1 MSSNRLALILLTLA
15 TLFTGTGFVLLS
27 LVERGQVIWTELWPA
42 IVLGGTSLVAWVVL
56 RRWLPAGDL
65 LLLPSA
71 TLLCGLGLV
80 LIARLAP
87 NFLMRQALW
96 VVLGLGVML
105 VVALLPST
113 WGEMASFM
121 WGKMA
126 SCPTLKRGEIAS
138 RPTLDNLRWLRR
150 YRYTWLILGL
160 ALLSLTLLF
169 GVNPSGY
176 GARLWLGLRIVYF
189 QPSELLKVVMVVFL
203 ASYLAEKR
211 ELLAVGGTRIGPWRL
226 PPLPHLGPL
235 LLMWG
240 FSVVLL
246 GWQRDLGAA
255 LLFFGTF
262 LAMLYAATG
271 REVYVWMGIGLFLAS
286 AMAGYQLFDHVR
298 LRVDAWWNPWP
309 EASGR
314 AFQIVQ
320 SLLAFAAGGVLGQG
334 LGQGYPV
341 FIPVVH
347 SDFAFAAIGEE
358 LGLLGALAV
367 VILFAVLVYRG
378 FRAALA
384 AQDTFAS
391 LLAVGLSTMLG
402 LQALVI
408 MGGTLK
414 IVPLTG
420 VTLPFVSYGGSSLVM
435 SFAMLGLLLRV
446 SAMATEEGHAP

>member
-1 MSSNRLALILLTLA
+1 MIGDRTANSKVGPILLILA
-15 TLFTGTGFVLLS
+15 ILFTVTGFALLG
-27 LVERGQVIWTELWPA
+27 LVERGHVAWMDLWPA
-42 IVLGGTSLVAWVVL
+42 AVLGGASLAAWGVL
-56 RRWLPAGDL
+56 RRWLPAGDP
-65 LLLPSA
+65 LLLPIA
-71 TLLCGLGLV
+71 ALLCGLGLV

-87 NFLMRQALW
+87 NFLARQVLW
-96 VVLGLGVML
+96 VILGLGVML
-105 VVALLPST
+105 AVALLPP
-113 WGEMASFM
+113 ASH
-121 WGKMA
+121 
-126 SCPTLKRGEIAS
+126 
-138 RPTLDNLRWLRR
+138 NLRWLRR
-150 YRYTWLILGL
+150 YRYTWLTLGL
-160 ALLSLTLLF
+160 LLLSLTLLF

-176 GARLWLGLRIVYF
+176 GARLWLGLSRVYF

-203 ASYLAEKR
+203 ASYLSEKR

-271 REVYVWMGIGLFLAS
+271 REVYVWMGVGLFLIS
-286 AMAGYQLFDHVR
+286 AFAGYQLFDHVR
-298 LRVDAWWNPWP
+298 LRVDAWWDPWP

-334 LGQGYPV
+334 IGQGYPT

-347 SDFAFAAIGEE
+347 SDFAFAAVGEE
-358 LGLLGALAV
+358 MGLLGTLAV
-367 VILFAVLVYRG
+367 VALFAILVYRG

-384 AQDTFAS
+384 VENAFAA

-414 IVPLTG
+414 VVPLTG

-435 SFAMLGLLLRV
+435 SFVVLGLLLRV
-446 SAMATEEGHAP
+446 SAMFVETHYAK

>member
-1 MSSNRLALILLTLA
+1 MKRKVGPVLLTLA
-15 TLFTGTGFVLLS
+15 VLFTGMSFALLS
-27 LVERGQVIWTELWPA
+27 LVEQGQVVWMELWPA
-42 IVLGGTSLVAWVVL
+42 IVLGGASLAAWATL
-56 RRWLPAGDL
+56 RHWLPAGDP
-65 LLLPSA
+65 LLLPIA
-71 TLLCGLGLV
+71 ILLCGLGLV

-87 NFLMRQALW
+87 NFLVRQVLW
-96 VVLGLGVML
+96 VILGLGTMVAM
-105 VVALLPST
+105 ALLPSRST
-113 WGEMASFM
+113 SGRGEI
-121 WGKMA
+121 K
-126 SCPTLKRGEIAS
+126 SCPTPDG
-138 RPTLDNLRWLRR
+138 LRWLRR
-150 YRYTWLILGL
+150 YRYTWLTLGL
-160 ALLSLTLLF
+160 VLLSLTLLF

-176 GARLWLGLRIVYF
+176 GARLWLGLGIVYF

-211 ELLAVGGTRIGPWRL
+211 ELLAVGGTRFGPWRL

-262 LAMLYAATG
+262 LAMLYVATG
-271 REVYVWMGIGLFLAS
+271 REVYIWVGASLFLVS
-286 AMAGYQLFDHVR
+286 AIAGYQLFDHVR

-334 LGQGYPV
+334 LGQGYPI

-347 SDFAFAAIGEE
+347 SDFAFAALGEE
-358 LGLLGALAV
+358 LGLLGTLAV

-378 FRAALA
+378 FRAALVA
-384 AQDTFAS
+384 RDTFAS

-435 SFAMLGLLLRV
+435 SFVMLGLLLRV
-446 SAMATEEGHAP
+446 SDMVVENSYAK

>member
-1 MSSNRLALILLTLA
+1 MTVLA
-15 TLFTGTGFVLLS
+15 TLFTGTGFVLLG
-27 LVERGQVIWTELWPA
+27 LVERGYVAGVELWPA
-42 IVLGGTSLVAWVVL
+42 AVLGGASLVAWVVL
-56 RRWLPAGDL
+56 RRRLPAGDPL
-65 LLLPSA
+65 FLPIA
-71 TLLCGLGLV
+71 ALLCGLGLV

-87 NFLMRQALW
+87 HFLARQVLW
-96 VVLGLGVML
+96 VVMGLGAML
-105 VVALLPST
+105 STALLPP
-113 WGEMASFM
+113 A
-121 WGKMA
+121 A
-126 SCPTLKRGEIAS
+126 H
-138 RPTLDNLRWLRR
+138 NLRWLRR
-150 YRYTWLILGL
+150 YRYTWLTLGL
-160 ALLSLTLLF
+160 LLLSLTLLF

-176 GARLWLGLRIVYF
+176 GARLWLGLHIVYF

-271 REVYVWMGIGLFLAS
+271 REVYVWMGVGLFLIS

-320 SLLAFAAGGVLGQG
+320 SLLAFAAGGILGQG
-334 LGQGYPV
+334 IGQGYPT

-347 SDFAFAAIGEE
+347 SDFAFAAVGEE
-358 LGLLGALAV
+358 MGLLGTLAV
-367 VILFAVLVYRG
+367 VALFAVLVYRG

-384 AQDTFAS
+384 AKDVFAA
-391 LLAVGLSTMLG
+391 LLATGLSTMLG

-414 IVPLTG
+414 VVPLTG

-446 SAMATEEGHAP
+446 SALGANDAG

>member
-1 MSSNRLALILLTLA
+1 MVSSKLGLTLLVLA
-15 TLFTGTGFVLLS
+15 TLFTSTGFVLLS
-27 LVERGQVIWTELWPA
+27 LVERGYVAWGTLWPA
-42 IVLGGTSLVAWVVL
+42 VALSGASLVAWAAL
-56 RRWLPAGDL
+56 RHWLPAGDPL
-65 LLLPSA
+65 FLPIA
-71 TLLCGLGLV
+71 ILLCGLSLV

-87 NFLMRQALW
+87 NFLARQTLW
-96 VVLGLGVML
+96 VSLGLGAML
-105 VVALLPST
+105 AVALLPS
-113 WGEMASFM
+113 ASM
-121 WGKMA
+121 GKMA
-126 SCPTLKRGEIAS
+126 S
-138 RPTLDNLRWLRR
+138 RPTVDNLRWLRR
-150 YRYTWLILGL
+150 YRYTWLTLGL
-160 ALLSLTLLF
+160 LLLSLTLLF

-176 GARLWLGLRIVYF
+176 GARLWLGLSRLYF

-211 ELLAVGGTRIGPWRL
+211 ELLAVGGTRIGPWRVL
-226 PPLPHLGPL
+226 PLPHLGPL

-240 FSVVLL
+240 FSAVLL

-271 REVYVWMGIGLFLAS
+271 REVYVWMGVGLFLIS
-286 AMAGYQLFDHVR
+286 TIAGYQLFDHVR

-334 LGQGYPV
+334 LGQGYPT

-358 LGLLGALAV
+358 LGLLGTLAV

-378 FRAALA
+378 FRTALAVGDAFAAL
-384 AQDTFAS
+384 
-391 LLAVGLSTMLG
+391 LATGLSTMLG

-420 VTLPFVSYGGSSLVM
+420 VTLPFVSYGGSSLVI
-435 SFAMLGLLLRV
+435 SFAMLGLLLRI
-446 SAMATEEGHAP
+446 SAMTREDNHHAR

>member
-1 MSSNRLALILLTLA
+1 
-15 TLFTGTGFVLLS
+15 
-27 LVERGQVIWTELWPA
+27 
-42 IVLGGTSLVAWVVL
+42 
-56 RRWLPAGDL
+56 
-65 LLLPSA
+65 
-71 TLLCGLGLV
+71 
-80 LIARLAP
+80 
-87 NFLMRQALW
+87 
-96 VVLGLGVML
+96 
-105 VVALLPST
+105 
-113 WGEMASFM
+113 
-121 WGKMA
+121 
-126 SCPTLKRGEIAS
+126 
-138 RPTLDNLRWLRR
+138 
-150 YRYTWLILGL
+150 
-160 ALLSLTLLF
+160 
-169 GVNPSGY
+169 
-176 GARLWLGLRIVYF
+176 
-189 QPSELLKVVMVVFL
+189 
-203 ASYLAEKR
+203 
-211 ELLAVGGTRIGPWRL
+211 
-226 PPLPHLGPL
+226 L

-271 REVYVWMGIGLFLAS
+271 REVYVWMGVGLFLIS

-320 SLLAFAAGGVLGQG
+320 SLLAFAAGGILGQG
-334 LGQGYPV
+334 IGQGYPT

-347 SDFAFAAIGEE
+347 SDFAFAAVGEE
-358 LGLLGALAV
+358 MGLLGTLAV
-367 VILFAVLVYRG
+367 VALFAVLVYRG

-384 AQDTFAS
+384 AKDVFAA
-391 LLAVGLSTMLG
+391 LLATGLSTMLG

-414 IVPLTG
+414 VVPLTG

-446 SAMATEEGHAP
+446 SALGANDAG

>member
-1 MSSNRLALILLTLA
+1 MIGDRTANSKVGPILLTLA
-15 TLFTGTGFVLLS
+15 ILFTGTGFVLLA
-27 LVERGQVIWTELWPA
+27 LVEWGYVAWGQLWPA
-42 IVLGGTSLVAWVVL
+42 TVLGGTLLLAWAVL
-56 RRWLPAGDL
+56 RRWLPAADP
-65 LLLPSA
+65 LLLPIA
-71 TLLCGLGLV
+71 GQLCGLGLLLV
-80 LIARLAP
+80 ARLAP
-87 NFLMRQALW
+87 NFLLRQALW
-96 VVLGLGVML
+96 AVLGLGAML
-105 VVALLPST
+105 AVALP
-113 WGEMASFM
+113 
-121 WGKMA
+121 
-126 SCPTLKRGEIAS
+126 
-138 RPTLDNLRWLRR
+138 RPTLRWLRR

-176 GARLWLGLRIVYF
+176 GARLWLGLSGAYF
-189 QPSELLKVVMVVFL
+189 QPSELLKIVLVVFL
-203 ASYLAEKR
+203 ASYLGEKR
-211 ELLAVGGTRIGPWRL
+211 ELLAVSGTRVGPWRL

-271 REVYVWMGIGLFLAS
+271 REVYVWLGAALFLIS
-286 AMAGYQLFDHVR
+286 AFAGYRLFDHVS
-298 LRVDAWWNPWP
+298 LRVDTWWNPWA

-334 LGQGYPV
+334 VGQGYPT

-347 SDFAFAAIGEE
+347 SDFVFAAIGEE
-358 LGLLGALAV
+358 MGLLGTLSV
-367 VILFAVLVYRG
+367 VALFAVLVYRG

-384 AQDTFAS
+384 VEDAFAV

-414 IVPLTG
+414 VIPLTG
-420 VTLPFVSYGGSSLVM
+420 VTLPFVSYGGSSLVT

-446 SAMATEEGHAP
+446 SALKTGYAK

>member
-1 MSSNRLALILLTLA
+1 MKRETRNTQHATRNVTGLTLLALAI
-15 TLFTGTGFVLLS
+15 LFTGTGFVSLS
-27 LVERGQVIWTELWPA
+27 LVERGYVAWGTLWPA
-42 IVLGGTSLVAWVVL
+42 IVLGGASLAAWAVL
-56 RRWLPAGDL
+56 RRWLPAGDP
-65 LLLPSA
+65 LLLPIA
-71 TLLCGLGLV
+71 ALLCGLGLV

-87 NFLMRQALW
+87 NFLGRQVLW
-96 VVLGLGVML
+96 VVLGLGAML
-105 VVALLPST
+105 AVALLPP
-113 WGEMASFM
+113 A
-121 WGKMA
+121 
-126 SCPTLKRGEIAS
+126 PY
-138 RPTLDNLRWLRR
+138 NLRWLQR
-150 YRYTWLILGL
+150 YRYTWLTLGL
-160 ALLSLTLLF
+160 LLLSLTLLF

-176 GARLWLGLRIVYF
+176 GARLWLGLSRLYF

-211 ELLAVGGTRIGPWRL
+211 ELLAVGGTRIGRWRL

-271 REVYVWMGIGLFLAS
+271 REVYIWVGMGLFLVS
-286 AMAGYQLFDHVR
+286 AIVGYQLFDHVR

-334 LGQGYPV
+334 LGQGYPI

-358 LGLLGALAV
+358 LGLLGTLAV
-367 VILFAVLVYRG
+367 VILFAILVYRG

-384 AQDTFAS
+384 VRDTFAA
-391 LLAVGLSTMLG
+391 LLATGLSTMLG

-420 VTLPFVSYGGSSLVM
+420 VTLPFVSYGGSSLLI
-435 SFAMLGLLLRV
+435 SFVMLGLLLRI
-446 SAMATEEGHAP
+446 SAISEEAGHAQ

>member
-1 MSSNRLALILLTLA
+1 MILNVSRFTFHATGKLMIGDRTANSKVGPILLALAI
-15 TLFTGTGFVLLS
+15 LFTIAGFVSLS
-27 LVERGQVIWTELWPA
+27 LVEQGRVDWVELWPA
-42 IVLGGTSLVAWVVL
+42 VVLGIASLAAWAVL
-56 RRWLPAGDL
+56 RRWLPVGDP
-65 LLLPSA
+65 LLLPIA
-71 TLLCGLGLV
+71 ALLCGLGLV

-87 NFLMRQALW
+87 NFLVRQVLW
-96 VVLGLGVML
+96 VVLGLGAMVT
-105 VVALLPST
+105 VGGIT
-113 WGEMASFM
+113 
-121 WGKMA
+121 
-126 SCPTLKRGEIAS
+126 S
-138 RPTLDNLRWLRR
+138 RPTMDNWRWLRR
-150 YRYTWLILGL
+150 YRYTWLTLGL
-160 ALLSLTLLF
+160 LLLSLTLLF

-176 GARLWLGLRIVYF
+176 GARLWLGLSRLYF

-211 ELLAVGGTRIGPWRL
+211 ELLAVGGTRLGPWRV

-271 REVYVWMGIGLFLAS
+271 REVYVWMGTGLFLVS
-286 AMAGYQLFDHVR
+286 AIAGYQLFDHVR

-334 LGQGYPV
+334 LGQGYPI

-358 LGLLGALAV
+358 LGLLGTLAV

-384 AQDTFAS
+384 AGDAFAT
-391 LLAVGLSTMLG
+391 LLATGLSTMLG

-414 IVPLTG
+414 LVPLTG
-420 VTLPFVSYGGSSLVM
+420 VTLPFVSYGGSSLLI
-435 SFAMLGLLLRV
+435 SFVMLGLLLRI
-446 SAMATEEGHAP
+446 SAMSEEAGHAR

>member
-1 MSSNRLALILLTLA
+1 MKRETRNVTGLTLLDLA
-15 TLFTGTGFVLLS
+15 ILFTGAGFVSLS
-27 LVERGQVIWTELWPA
+27 LVERGRVDWVELWPA
-42 IVLGGTSLVAWVVL
+42 SVLGVASLAAWLVL
-56 RRWLPAGDL
+56 RRWLPLGDP
-65 LLLPSA
+65 LLLPIA
-71 TLLCGLGLV
+71 ALLCGLGLV

-87 NFLMRQALW
+87 NFLVRQVLW
-96 VVLGLGVML
+96 VVLGLGAML
-105 VVALLPST
+105 GTALLPP
-113 WGEMASFM
+113 A
-121 WGKMA
+121 A
-126 SCPTLKRGEIAS
+126 H
-138 RPTLDNLRWLRR
+138 NLRWLRR
-150 YRYTWLILGL
+150 YRYTWLTLGL
-160 ALLSLTLLF
+160 LLLSLTLLF

-176 GARLWLGLRIVYF
+176 GARLWLGLSRLYF

-211 ELLAVGGTRIGPWRL
+211 ELLAVGGTRLGPWRV

-271 REVYVWMGIGLFLAS
+271 REVYVWVGAGLFLIS
-286 AMAGYQLFDHVR
+286 AIAGYQLFDHVR

-358 LGLLGALAV
+358 LGLLGTLAV

-384 AQDTFAS
+384 AGDTFAT
-391 LLAVGLSTMLG
+391 LLATGLSTMLG

-414 IVPLTG
+414 LVPLTG
-420 VTLPFVSYGGSSLVM
+420 VTLPFVSYGGSSLLI
-435 SFAMLGLLLRV
+435 SFVMLGLLLRI
-446 SAMATEEGHAP
+446 SAMSGEAGHAR